1 MRIIFICLHLTLPA
15 SASSSHT
22 PNNSMSLGLPVWHQP
37 HHPSTTVLLSLLYTC
52 PGILYFIVVIPKH
65 HVLGTLLLIC
75 IKWFSVVTNENFSL
89 NSSSIVDS
97 NLTTVMTWEQ
107 MAMSAGAVTLNG
119 LTEERKEEKKKKQ
132 PKIQKHRTRQLCS
145 SLSAQLCETGVRVHS
160 AVRLAGVWHT
170 MAFHV
175 STWADSCWDWS
186 TPSSLVTLCEGV
198 RSSSSDTGSCAWRDP
213 VYLERGV
220 RRLH

>member
-37 HHPSTTVLLSLLYTC
+37 QHPSTTVLLSLLYTC
-52 PGILYFIVVIPKH
+52 PGIIYFIVVIPKH

-89 NSSSIVDS
+89 NSFKYRGLKSNHCYDLRADGHVCGRCDS
-97 NLTTVMTWEQ
+97 KW
-107 MAMSAGAVTLNG
+107 ADRRAK
-119 LTEERKEEKKKKQ
+119 RKKKKQ

-145 SLSAQLCETGVRVHS
+145 SLSAQLCETDVRVHS

-198 RSSSSDTGSCAWRDP
+198 RSSSSDTGSCAWRNP
-213 VYLERGV
+213 IYLERGV

>member
-37 HHPSTTVLLSLLYTC
+37 QHPSTTVLLSLLCTC

-89 NSSSIVDS
+89 NSIVDS

-119 LTEERKEEKKKKQ
+119 LTEERKEKKKNNPKSKNIALVSCAAPSALSCVKQ
-132 PKIQKHRTRQLCS
+132 TCECTQLCGW
-145 SLSAQLCETGVRVHS
+145 LE
-160 AVRLAGVWHT
+160 
-170 MAFHV
+170 
-175 STWADSCWDWS
+175 
-186 TPSSLVTLCEGV
+186 
-198 RSSSSDTGSCAWRDP
+198 SDTQWHSTFPLGLIHFEIGRPHLLSWPSVKVCAPHPQTQEVVHDAIP
-213 VYLERGV
+213 FT
-220 RRLH
+220 